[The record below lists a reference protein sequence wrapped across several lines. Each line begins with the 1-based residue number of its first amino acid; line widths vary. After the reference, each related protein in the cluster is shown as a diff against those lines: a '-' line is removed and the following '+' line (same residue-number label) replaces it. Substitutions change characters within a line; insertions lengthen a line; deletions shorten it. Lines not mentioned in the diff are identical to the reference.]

1 MPRIGS
7 SRAASIHLVQYLFF
21 FPCQSHL
28 SGSASL
34 FVHWK
39 IITRSHVHPKN
50 IQTLPTFEA
59 VNIKIAAKPGET
71 LNSNQAEVALNRQLC
86 FNSKAKQNSSRTR
99 QTQPLSHITAPFKKK
114 CTSDSS
120 RSHDH
125 WLNEGG
131 GGQTHLQ
138 VDTTIWVLLD
148 VAFWTEAGE
157 KIQNFPHLCVEKPT
171 FLFLISGFW
180 GAKCNFNWHWN
191 ASVLQSNNHH
201 WPSLPICKYST
212 IQMWEEFNCEGV

>member
-21 FPCQSHL
+21 FHCQSHL

-71 LNSNQAEVALNRQLC
+71 LNYNQAEVALNRQLC
-86 FNSKAKQNSSRTR
+86 FNSKAKQSK
-99 QTQPLSHITAPFKKK
+99 TAAVLGK
-114 CTSDSS
+114 
-120 RSHDH
+120 RSHCLTLRPPLKKVYIRFISES
-125 WLNEGG
+125 WSLTQWRGWRTNTPSSWYYNLSATGCCFLNWGRRENP
-131 GGQTHLQ
+131 
-138 VDTTIWVLLD
+138 
-148 VAFWTEAGE
+148 
-157 KIQNFPHLCVEKPT
+157 NFPHLCVEKNQ
-171 FLFLISGFW
+171 LSSFW
-180 GAKCNFNWHWN
+180 
-191 ASVLQSNNHH
+191 
-201 WPSLPICKYST
+201 
-212 IQMWEEFNCEGV
+212 